1 MAFVEDFLM
10 HHGIKGQKWGVKN
23 GPPYPLQGVKVRTES
38 YVLSRK
44 GDQKRI
50 IGLGKTT
57 QTLSY
62 DKNRINGAEMYY
74 AALTDRDK
82 RFYRAMFNKKIPND
96 VYDEKGE
103 RIGPSFYLK
112 YNIRTS
118 ANKDVNVANERD
130 GIEAFSKLM
139 QKSKDFS
146 NFVLDPKRME
156 SAMDERRKNYPAYK
170 EALATLD
177 KVRKNQN
184 DISSSDLA
192 SIYRVF
198 NYIIPAEGSDIA
210 RQRARFFKQCKK
222 DGFGAVLDTNDA
234 IYGKFKRDM
243 PIIIFDTSS
252 FDFLDANR
260 TTFGDKTLSSVAA
273 ILGI

>member
-1 MAFVEDFLM
+1 MVNFEDFLA
-10 HHGIKGQKWGVKN
+10 HHGIEGQKWGVRN
-23 GPPYPLQGVKVRTES
+23 GPPYPLQGVKVRSES
-38 YVLSRK
+38 YKLSRK
-44 GDQKRI
+44 GDKKRTI
-50 IGLGKTT
+50 KRGKTT

-62 DKNRINGAEMYY
+62 DKDRIKDTEMYY

-82 RFYRAMFNKKIPND
+82 RFYKAMFNKKVPND

-103 RIGPSFYLK
+103 RIGPAFYLK

-130 GIEAFSKLM
+130 GVEAFSKLM
-139 QKSKDFS
+139 RSSKDFS

-156 SAMDERRKNYPAYK
+156 STMDERRKTYPAYK

-177 KVRKNQN
+177 KARKNQN
-184 DISSSDLA
+184 DISTADLA

-198 NYIIPAEGSDIA
+198 NYVIPAEGIDVA

-234 IYGKFKRDM
+234 IYGKFKRDL
-243 PIIIFDTSS
+243 PVIIFDTDS

-260 TTFGDKTLSSVAA
+260 TSVADKTISSIAA